1 MASDLLEIRAT
12 IQKPGTVRIDLQ
24 RAQQHA
30 RNGKSTKNK
39 EKKYTTNVSNRQM
52 TPSYTTPYA
61 RRKDVTEIM
70 AEAKAT
76 VTVTRYMPILY
87 ADSRDAE
94 SYDIELFGAMR
105 ELVSQLGYDLTMRT
119 EVNRTKNEA
128 WIQVTARK
136 KATNG

>member
-1 MASDLLEIRAT
+1 
-12 IQKPGTVRIDLQ
+12 
-24 RAQQHA
+24 
-30 RNGKSTKNK
+30 
-39 EKKYTTNVSNRQM
+39 
-52 TPSYTTPYA
+52 
-61 RRKDVTEIM
+61 M

-76 VTVTRYMPILY
+76 VTVTRWIPILY

-128 WIQVTARK
+128 WIQVEARK
-136 KATNG
+136 KNPDG